1 MCVQVTSRLQE
12 ASHADV
18 NDSVGMSAEVDEMK
32 QLLTARILT
41 LELLVSYLWNVVLLV
56 VFKML

>member
-41 LELLVSYLWNVVLLV
+41 LELLVSYL
-56 VFKML
+56 